1 MDFNKESNNEFDKT
15 FHKLLGH
22 EGGYSNHKSDTGGET
37 MWGVTVAVARANGY
51 KGQMKDLPIELAK
64 QIYRKSY
71 WDAVKAEEL
80 PQKLR
85 YGVFD
90 AAVNSGTTQ
99 AVKWLQQA
107 LGVLPD
113 GAIGAM
119 TLQALQRQ
127 NPDEVLMKMLGYRL
141 QFMTDLKN
149 WSAFGKGWARRIA
162 SLLKDN

>member
-1 MDFNKESNNEFDKT
+1 MEFNEA

-22 EGGYSNHKSDTGGET
+22 EGGYSNNPNDSGGET
-37 MWGVTVAVARANGY
+37 MWGVTQNVARANGY
-51 KGQMKDLPIELAK
+51 LGSMKDLPVEVAK
-64 QIYRKSY
+64 QIYKQKY
-71 WDAVKAEEL
+71 WDAVKAQEL

-113 GAIGAM
+113 GAVGTA
-119 TLQALQRQ
+119 TLAAANLRTDQS
-127 NPDEVLMKMLGYRL
+127 DVLMKMLGHRL
-141 QFMTDLKN
+141 QFMTDLRN
-149 WSAFGKGWARRIA
+149 WNTFGKGWARRIA
-162 SLLKDN
+162 SLLKD